1 VSELD
6 AARDHFLALH
16 AQLDPGG
23 EPAWLA
29 SLRREARAAFADAGF
44 PSTKLEEWRYTNAAA
59 LAKTRFELPGT
70 VAPAGDA
77 PEARLF
83 ELGLTTRFVF
93 VDGVFAEA
101 LSSDPALAG
110 GARVDSL
117 RSLRRGDASSLE
129 GRLGALVPPKQ
140 NPFADLNTAFLD
152 DGAVVR
158 VPDGAD
164 VQEPVHLVFVST
176 RTRPTV
182 THPRVLV
189 LAGRGSRIRLV
200 QDHLALHAEGFCN
213 PVSEIHAGEDSAIDL
228 VLLQREPERRF
239 HVSNLAVR
247 QERASRVS
255 THTLCLGGAWLRN
268 DASFLLA
275 GEGAECRLHG
285 LYVGGGGQLV
295 DNHTLVDH
303 AMPHCTSS
311 ELYKGILGGASRG
324 VFRGRVIVRP
334 HAQKTNAQQH
344 NPNLLIGRKAE
355 IDTKPQL
362 EIYADDV
369 KCSHGS
375 TIGQLSPD
383 ALFYLRS
390 RGIEEAA
397 ARDLLTGAF
406 AAAIL
411 EELPLPGLAD
421 ALGELLRERLRF
433 ARLEASA

>member
-1 VSELD
+1 VSDLE

-16 AQLDPGG
+16 AQLAPGD

-29 SLRREARAAFADAGF
+29 ALRREAKSAFADAGL
-44 PSTKLEEWRYTNAAA
+44 PSTRLEEWRYTNPAA
-59 LAKTRFELPGT
+59 LAKMRFELPHR
-70 VAPAGDA
+70 DA
-77 PEARLF
+77 SDAFTPDSRQL
-83 ELGLTTRFVF
+83 ELGPGARFVF
-93 VDGVFAEA
+93 VDGVFAPA
-101 LSSDPALAG
+101 LSSAPALAG

-117 RSLRRGDASSLE
+117 RGLRRGDASSLE
-129 GRLGALVPPKQ
+129 GRLGALLPPKQ
-140 NPFADLNTAFLD
+140 SAFADLNTAFLD

-158 VPDGAD
+158 APAGAD
-164 VQEPVHLVFVST
+164 VTDAVHLVFVST
-176 RTRPTV
+176 QARPTA

-189 LAGRGSRIRLV
+189 LAERGSRIRLV

-213 PVSEIHAGEDSAIDL
+213 PVTEVHAGEDSSVDL

-239 HVSNLAVR
+239 HVSSLAVR
-247 QERASRVS
+247 QERASRVG
-255 THTLCLGGAWLRN
+255 THTLSLGGGWLRN

-285 LYVGGGGQLV
+285 LYVGGGEQLV

-303 AMPHCTSS
+303 AVPHCTSD

-375 TIGQLSPD
+375 TIGQLSAD

-390 RGIEEAA
+390 RGIEQDA
-397 ARDLLTGAF
+397 ARDMLTAAF
-406 AAAIL
+406 AASIL
-411 EELPLPGLAD
+411 EALPLPGLAD
-421 ALGELLRERLRF
+421 ALGDLLRERLRF
-433 ARLEASA
+433 ARLEASG